1 MPGAALYLGAE
12 DLYPGL
18 PERKQGLE
26 DGAGLVGYVPGE
38 EDGGFELLRR
48 LLMHCTQPEH
58 TAHHRWRE
66 GDLMIC
72 RSRQSRRSDETLHVL
87 VACESVFYLAQGT
100 TRR

>member
-1 MPGAALYLGAE
+1 MPGPALYLGAE

-72 RSRQSRRSDETLHVL
+72 RSRQSRRSDETL
-87 VACESVFYLAQGT
+87 
-100 TRR
+100 